1 MSYIKTVMISA
12 ISFDLTGAAFATL
25 SMRYGIASAY
35 IAVPCAV
42 ICLAVAAR
50 TAFNLAKQ
58 IKFDRD
64 IKKTMDEFY
73 QWREIAISEYRNS
86 AKKRTS
92 AAAPKRGHGRIAHLA
107 AKHPKVRVR
116 KKNTRRMENG
126 KM

>member
-1 MSYIKTVMISA
+1 MSYIKTAMISA
-12 ISFDLTGAAFATL
+12 LAFDLAGAAFATM
-25 SMRYGIASAY
+25 SVHHGIASAY

-42 ICLAVAAR
+42 ICICAAAR
-50 TAFNLAKQ
+50 TAFSLVKQ

-86 AKKRTS
+86 AKKHQAEAT
-92 AAAPKRGHGRIAHLA
+92 PKRGHGRIAHLA
-107 AKHPKVRVR
+107 AKHPKARVR
-116 KKNTRRMENG
+116 KKNTRRMEDG